1 MKKSAFLANFKE
13 KFEFNQFWFSE
24 LTVGT
29 IVQELKDLNV
39 SNVAFLSTPSVF
51 FAALEQNI
59 RGILFDKDD
68 SLACNNRSQFVKFDF
83 EESEIPSDLLGC
95 FDAVVVD
102 PPFITSSV
110 MEAFALTVS
119 KLILPRGKI
128 IWTSTAENENALKAF
143 LGNDITAATFKPSIP
158 SLVYQYNI
166 YVNYEIDS
174 SSGFSSSNPELS
186 SL

>member
-29 IVQELKDLNV
+29 IVQELKDLKV

-68 SLACNNRSQFVKFDF
+68 SLACNNRSKTKWSFGDHV
-83 EESEIPSDLLGC
+83 
-95 FDAVVVD
+95 
-102 PPFITSSV
+102 
-110 MEAFALTVS
+110 LTTC
-119 KLILPRGKI
+119 PRG
-128 IWTSTAENENALKAF
+128 TT
-143 LGNDITAATFKPSIP
+143 
-158 SLVYQYNI
+158 
-166 YVNYEIDS
+166 NYFD
-174 SSGFSSSNPELS
+174 
-186 SL
+186 